1 MKYYLE
7 DTDKVLRE
15 LESSEQGLSS
25 GEAAARLQQNG
36 KNVLIGT
43 EKTPMWKKILETLT
57 DPMIMILLAAAVVQ
71 VVVTILETKGHFTL
85 GSFGAGEQ
93 GRVRHGSAGRD
104 DRRHLPRAA
113 RR

>member
-43 EKTPMWKKILETLT
+43 ERPRC
-57 DPMIMILLAAAVVQ
+57 
-71 VVVTILETKGHFTL
+71 
-85 GSFGAGEQ
+85 
-93 GRVRHGSAGRD
+93 GRRSS
-104 DRRHLPRAA
+104 RRSQTR
-113 RR
+113 